1 MLHNNNIMNE
11 QEELKTDE
19 LKPPVK
25 KKFGGKQEG
34 AGRPKGS
41 MNQSTKL
48 RREAESA
55 LHERILARA
64 DDIISN
70 QLQLSRGHSY
80 LFKII
85 TDPRTKKKGPA
96 ELVTDRD
103 EIIQFLVDR
112 ENCDIEG
119 RTEIG
124 NNIYYYISTE
134 KPENKAID
142 SMLDRVFGKAVNRT
156 ELMGKD
162 GSELKGTVVYL
173 PSEQSSEQTNQT
185 PNNESV
191 ETTSETGESSALS

>member
-1 MLHNNNIMNE
+1 MNE

-19 LKPPVK
+19 PTPPPK

-41 MNQSTKL
+41 MNRTTRL
-48 RREAESA
+48 RKEAETA

-85 TDPRTKKKGPA
+85 TDPKTRKKGKP
-96 ELVTDRD
+96 ELVVDRN
-103 EIIQFLVDR
+103 EIMQFLVDR

-162 GSELKGTVVYL
+162 GTELKGTVVYL
-173 PSEQSSEQTNQT
+173 PGETQTSEQANEQTNQIS
-185 PNNESV
+185 NNESV
-191 ETTSETGESSALS
+191 ETTPETGKGIALS